1 MRNPINTKY
10 LNHKHS
16 AKQRGI
22 LFDLTFDQ
30 WYDIWQQSGKWDLR
44 GKGKGTYVMSR
55 IGDTGGY
62 TLSNVYIQSNSSNVI
77 EGNKN
82 RIITEETKNKLS
94 ITHKKICD
102 PKHIAKMHAIRY
114 GHNQKE
120 IANGKIYTSHFES
133 SRGF

>member
-1 MRNPINTKY
+1 VRNPINTKY

-82 RIITEETKNKLS
+82 RIITDETKTKLS
-94 ITHKKICD
+94 NTHKKICD
-102 PKHIAKMHAIRY
+102 PKHIIKMHAARY
-114 GHNQKE
+114 GHIIKE
-120 IANGKIYTSHFES
+120 TI
-133 SRGF
+133 